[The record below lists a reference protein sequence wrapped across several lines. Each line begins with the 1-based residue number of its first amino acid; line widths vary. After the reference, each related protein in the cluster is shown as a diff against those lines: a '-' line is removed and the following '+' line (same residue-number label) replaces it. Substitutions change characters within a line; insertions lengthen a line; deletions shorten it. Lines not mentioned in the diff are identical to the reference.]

1 MRVIPLRLRGRGSL
15 VSILIT
21 CLLFAFSPAF
31 ARDPVKG
38 AIVDKNGNPIASAT
52 ISVKGKKISTTSGQ
66 DGTFTIEAAPGDV
79 LEVSNVG
86 FKSQE
91 YTIIAGQAIRILL
104 AESASSLEDVVVIGY
119 GTQQKRILTGA
130 VSEIKS
136 ADIMRTPAVAA
147 TAALVGK
154 VPGITFRATDARPG
168 NGTNIQIR
176 NLGNP
181 LYVIDGVPYSTN
193 DGTSAFGYNTGVSG
207 TNIFN
212 QIGMEDIES
221 ISILK
226 DGAAAIYGLR
236 AANGVVLVTTKKGKK
251 NESTSINISGYY
263 GLQNFTRFP
272 QPGNAGQYVRGLL
285 EAEQNAYGNP
295 TGLYSPQELGKWE
308 AGTEKGYKSYDYF
321 DIVTRP
327 NVPQYYLNASASGG
341 SAKSNYYFSM
351 GHLSQDALIRDFNF
365 KRTNMQANLNA
376 SIAKGLQ
383 VGTQIRGRIESR
395 HNVGVPGLDDYFN
408 PLLSISSM
416 WPIEPPYANDNPNYI
431 NQGHSVNVN
440 PATYKDNVTG
450 YIDEVFRSMDVNL
463 SAQYDFKFGLTA
475 KMLFSYGYTNEDF
488 DGFEFTYDAYTYLPA
503 TDEYKLM
510 TGNQNPWRERHKRN
524 IWSRFGQFQLNYA
537 KQLGDHNFTAT
548 AAYERSDMENSYLA
562 IHSIPPNNYIPIMFF
577 ANQDYLGDEWS
588 TEARAGYTGRV
599 SYNYQQKYL
608 MDAFL
613 RYEGSYLYAK
623 DKRWGLFPGFSIGWR
638 LSEEA
643 FLKDKL
649 PFLNELKIRAS
660 YGETGSEVGI
670 SAFGYLGGYNFS
682 QGSAVL
688 DGTYV
693 IGLRPR
699 GLPIT
704 NLSWVNNQTTN
715 IGINFILFDNQ
726 LTGAF
731 DVFRR
736 KRTGLP
742 AGRYD
747 VLLPNEVGYSL
758 PNENLTSEANLGME
772 GMLVYNSKGN
782 LIDWSLG
789 VNGTLARR
797 KDLNFYK
804 PRFGNSWNEYRNSFE
819 NRWGNINWGY
829 QVEGRFESQEEIDNY
844 TINNDG
850 QGNRSQLPGDFKF
863 KDVNGDGIINAMDER
878 PIGYA
883 EGQQPYLSFGINGR
897 VAWKGFS
904 LAVDFAGSTLQS
916 YFRDWELRNPFQ
928 NNGNSPAYMLTDRWH
943 RVDPYD
949 PYSKWEGGTYPALR
963 KDYGHVNFQR
973 RNDFWVT
980 NVRYIRLKNMELAYT
995 FSPKLTKRFG
1005 VSNLRVYVNG
1015 TNLFSFDNV
1024 KEFEI
1029 DPEISS
1035 TNGLVYP
1042 QQKLVNFGFN
1052 VSFN

>member
-1 MRVIPLRLRGRGSL
+1 MRVVPVRLRGRDKL
-15 VSILIT
+15 VSFLLT
-21 CLLFAFSPAF
+21 ALLFTCTSVL

-38 AIVDKNGNPIASAT
+38 TILDKNGNPVPSAT
-52 ISVKGKKISTTSGQ
+52 ITVKGKKVSTTSAQ
-66 DGTFTIEAAPGDV
+66 DGSFAIEAVAGDV
-79 LEVSNVG
+79 LEVSSVS
-86 FKSQE
+86 FKTQS
-91 YTIIAGQAIRILL
+91 YTIVAGQAIRIVLTDN
-104 AESASSLEDVVVIGY
+104 ASSLEDVVVVGY
-119 GTQQKRILTGA
+119 GAQKKRILTGA
-130 VSEIKS
+130 VSEIRS
-136 ADIMRTPAVAA
+136 AEIMRTPAVAA
-147 TAALVGK
+147 TSALVGK
-154 VPGITFRATDARPG
+154 MPGITFRATDARPG

-181 LYVIDGVPYSTN
+181 LYIIDGVPYSTN
-193 DGTSAFGYNTGVSG
+193 DGTSAFGFNTGVSG

-251 NESTSINISGYY
+251 NESTSINVNGYY

-272 QPGNAGQYVRGLL
+272 YPGNAGQYVRGLL
-285 EAEQNAYGNP
+285 EAEQNIRGNP
-295 TGLYSPQELGKWE
+295 LGLYSPEELSKWE
-308 AGTEKGYKSYDYF
+308 AGTEKNFKSYDYYK
-321 DIVTRP
+321 IVTRP

-341 SAKSNYYFSM
+341 SAKSNYYFSIS
-351 GHLSQDALIRDFNF
+351 HLNQDAIIRDFGF

-376 SIAKGLQ
+376 SLARGLQ
-383 VGTQIRGRIESR
+383 IGTQIRGRIESR

-408 PLLSISSM
+408 PLLSISTM

-431 NQGHSVNVN
+431 NEGHNVNVN
-440 PATYKDNVTG
+440 PATYKNNVTG
-450 YIDEVFRSMDVNL
+450 YIDEVFRTMDVNL

-475 KMLFSYGYTNEDF
+475 KALFSYGFTNEDF
-488 DGFEFTYDAYTYLPA
+488 DGFEFTYNAYTYDPD
-503 TDEYKLM
+503 TDTYRLRA
-510 TGNQNPWRERHKRN
+510 GNQNPWRERHKRN
-524 IWSRFGQFQLNYA
+524 IWSRFGQVQLNYT
-537 KQLGDHNFTAT
+537 KQLGDHSITAL

-562 IHSIPPNNYIPIMFF
+562 LHSIPPNNYIPLMVF

-588 TEARAGYTGRV
+588 TEARAGYTGKL

-608 MDAFL
+608 LDAFL

-623 DKRWGLFPGFSIGWR
+623 DKRWGLFPGFSLGWR
-638 LSEEA
+638 LSEES
-643 FLKDKL
+643 FLKDKVS
-649 PFLNELKIRAS
+649 FLDELKLRVS

-688 DGTYV
+688 DGNYV

-704 NLSWVNNQTTN
+704 NLSWVQNQTTN
-715 IGINFILFDNQ
+715 IGIDFILLNNK
-726 LTGAF
+726 LSGNI
-731 DVFRR
+731 DVFQR

-747 VLLPNEVGYSL
+747 VLLPSEVGYSL
-758 PNENLTSEANLGME
+758 PNENLTSEANLGIE
-772 GMLVYNSKGN
+772 GLLAYSTKSGAV
-782 LIDWSLG
+782 DWTLS

-797 KDLNFYK
+797 RDLHFYK
-804 PRFGNSWNEYRNSFE
+804 PRFGNSWNEYRNAWE
-819 NRWGNINWGY
+819 DRWGNINWGY
-829 QVEGRFESQEEIDNY
+829 QVIGRFQSQEEIDNY

-850 QGNRSQLPGDFKF
+850 QGNQSQLPGDFKF

-883 EGQQPYLSFGINGR
+883 EGQQPYLSFGLNGR
-897 VAWKGFS
+897 VAYKGFS
-904 LAVDFAGSTLQS
+904 LAFGFAGSALQS
-916 YFRDWELRNPFQ
+916 FIRNWELRNPFQ
-928 NNGNSPAYMLTDRWH
+928 NNGNSPEYMLTDRWH
-943 RVDPYD
+943 RVDPFD
-949 PYSKWEGGTYPALR
+949 PFSQWVGGTYPALR
-963 KDYGHVNFQR
+963 KDYGHVNFER
-973 RNDFWVT
+973 RNDFWIT
-980 NVRYIRLKNMELAYT
+980 NVRYFRLKDLELAYT
-995 FSPKLTKRFG
+995 LPAKLTKRFG
-1005 VSNLRVYVNG
+1005 VSNLRIYVNG

-1024 KEFEI
+1024 REYEI

-1035 TNGLVYP
+1035 PNGLVYP

>member
-1 MRVIPLRLRGRGSL
+1 MSITTLRLWERGRSVSL
-15 VSILIT
+15 LIAF
-21 CLLFAFSPAF
+21 LLFASLAAM
-31 ARDPVKG
+31 ARDPLKG
-38 AIVDKNGNPIASAT
+38 TILDKNGNPIISAT
-52 ISVKGKKISTTSGQ
+52 INVKGKKISTTSGP
-66 DGTFTIEAAPGDV
+66 DGSFTIEAAPGDV
-79 LEVSNVG
+79 LEITSVG
-86 FKSQE
+86 FKTQTH
-91 YTIIAGQAIRILL
+91 TISADQVIRIVLT
-104 AESASSLEDVVVIGY
+104 ESASSLEDVVVVGY
-119 GTQQKRILTGA
+119 GTSKKRVLTGA

-136 ADIMRTPAVAA
+136 ADLVRTPAVAA

-154 VPGITFRATDARPG
+154 LPGITFRATDARPG

-181 LYVIDGVPYSTN
+181 LYVIDGVPYSNN
-193 DGTSAFGYNTGVSG
+193 DGTTAFGFNTGVSG

-285 EAEQNAYGNP
+285 EAEQNAGNDP
-295 TGLYSPQELGKWE
+295 NKLYTPQELAKWE
-308 AGTEKGYKSYDYF
+308 TGTEKGYKSYDYM

-341 SAKSNYYFSM
+341 SAKSNYYFSI
-351 GHLSQDALIRDFNF
+351 GHLNQDAILRDFNF

-383 VGTQIRGRIESR
+383 IGTQIRGRIESR

-431 NQGHSVNVN
+431 NQGHSVNIN
-440 PATYKDNVTG
+440 PATYKNNVTG

-475 KMLFSYGYTNEDF
+475 KALFSYGYTNEDF
-488 DGFEFTYDAYTYLPA
+488 DGFEFTYNAYTYNPS
-503 TDEYKLM
+503 TDVYELR

-537 KQLGDHNFTAT
+537 KQLGDHSITAL

-562 IHSIPPNNYIPIMFF
+562 LHSIPPNNYIPTMFF

-588 TEARAGYTGRV
+588 TEARAGYTGRI
-599 SYNYQQKYL
+599 SYNYQQKYIL
-608 MDAFL
+608 DAFL
-613 RYEGSYLYAK
+613 RYEGSYLYIK
-623 DKRWGLFPGFSIGWR
+623 DKRWGLFPGFAVGWR
-638 LSEEA
+638 ISEES
-643 FLKDKL
+643 FLKNKL
-649 PFLNELKIRAS
+649 PFLNELKLRGS

-704 NLSWVNNQTTN
+704 NLSWVNNQSTN
-715 IGINFILFDNQ
+715 IGIDFIMFDN
-726 LTGAF
+726 TFSGSF
-731 DVFRR
+731 DIWQR

-747 VLLPNEVGYSL
+747 VLLPSEVGYSL
-758 PNENLTSEANLGME
+758 PNENLTSEANLGID
-772 GMLVYNSKGN
+772 GMLTYSKKSRE
-782 LIDWSLG
+782 IDWSVS

-797 KDLNFYK
+797 KDLHFYK
-804 PRFGNSWNEYRNSFE
+804 PRFGNSWDLYRNAWE
-819 NRWGNINWGY
+819 ERWGNINWGY
-829 QVEGRFESQEEIDNY
+829 QVIGRFQSQEEIDNY

-863 KDVNGDGIINAMDER
+863 KDVNGDGVINGMDER

-883 EGQQPYLSFGINGR
+883 EGAQPYLSFGFNGKI
-897 VAWKGFS
+897 AYKGFS
-904 LAVDFAGSTLQS
+904 LAVDFAGSSMQS
-916 YFRDWELRNPFQ
+916 FFRNWELRNPFQ
-928 NNGNSPAYMLTDRWH
+928 NNGNSPEYMLTDRWH
-943 RVDPYD
+943 REDPYD
-949 PYSKWEGGTYPALR
+949 PNSKWIAGTYPALR
-963 KDYGHVNFQR
+963 KDYNHVNFSR
-973 RNDFWVT
+973 KNDFWLT

-995 FSPKLTKRFG
+995 FNPKLTKRFG

-1024 KEFEI
+1024 REFEI

-1035 TNGLVYP
+1035 SNGLVYP

>member
-1 MRVIPLRLRGRGSL
+1 MRVTHLPWRGQGTLIALL
-15 VSILIT
+15 VAF
-21 CLLFAFSPAF
+21 LLGVFPA
-31 ARDPVKG
+31 AYAQEPVKG
-38 AIVDKNGNPIASAT
+38 TILDKKGNPLASAT
-52 ISVKGKKISTTSGQ
+52 ITVKGKKTSTTSAQ
-66 DGTFTIEAAPGDV
+66 DGSFSLEAAAGDV
-79 LEVSNVG
+79 LEVSHVG
-86 FKSQE
+86 HKTQE
-91 YTIIAGQAIRILL
+91 YTIVAGQSIRIILT
-104 AESASSLEDVVVIGY
+104 ESANSLEDVVVVGY
-119 GTQQKRILTGA
+119 GTQKKRVLTGA

-136 ADIMRTPAVAA
+136 ADLMRTPAVAA

-212 QIGMEDIES
+212 QMGMEDIES

-251 NESTSINISGYY
+251 SENANINVSGYY
-263 GLQNFTRFP
+263 GLQNFTRYP

-285 EAEQNAYGNP
+285 EAEQNGWNDP
-295 TGLYSPQELGKWE
+295 NKLYTPQELGKWE

-341 SAKSNYYFSM
+341 TAKSNYYFSV

-365 KRTNMQANLNA
+365 KRTNMQANINA

-383 VGTQIRGRIESR
+383 IGTQIRGRIESR

-440 PATYKDNVTG
+440 PATYKNNVTG
-450 YIDEVFRSMDVNL
+450 YIDEVFRGMDINL

-475 KMLFSYGYTNEDF
+475 KALFSYGYTNEDF
-488 DGFEFTYDAYTYLPA
+488 DGFEFTYDAYTYIPA

-524 IWSRFGQFQLNYA
+524 IWSRFGQFQLNYV
-537 KQLGDHNFTAT
+537 KQFGDHNITAM
-548 AAYERSDMENSYLA
+548 AAYERSDMENAYLA
-562 IHSIPPNNYIPIMFF
+562 IHTIPPNNYIPIMFF

-588 TEARAGYTGRV
+588 TEARAGYTGRIG
-599 SYNYQQKYL
+599 YNYKQKYI

-613 RYEGSYLYAK
+613 RYEGSYLYAA
-623 DKRWGLFPGFSIGWR
+623 DKRWGLFPGFTLGWR
-638 LSEEA
+638 ISEES

-649 PFLNELKIRAS
+649 PFLNELKLRGS

-688 DGTYV
+688 DGAYV

-699 GLPIT
+699 GLPVT
-704 NLSWVNNQTTN
+704 TLSWVNNQTTN
-715 IGINFILFDNQ
+715 IGIDFIMFDNKFSGQ
-726 LTGAF
+726 F
-731 DVFRR
+731 DFFRR

-747 VLLPNEVGYSL
+747 VLLPSEVGYTL
-758 PNENLTSEANLGME
+758 PNDNLTSEANIGVD
-772 GMLVYNSKGN
+772 GMLAYTDKTGQ
-782 LIDWSLG
+782 IDWSVA

-797 KDLNFYK
+797 KDLHFYK
-804 PRFGNSWNEYRNSFE
+804 PRFGNSWDQYRNAWE
-819 NRWGNINWGY
+819 ERWGNINWGY
-829 QVEGRFESQEEIDNY
+829 QVVGRFESQQEIDNY

-850 QGNRSQLPGDFKF
+850 QGNRSQLPGDFKY
-863 KDVNGDGIINAMDER
+863 KDVNGDGVINAMDER

-883 EGQQPYLSFGINGR
+883 EGQQPYLSFGFNGR
-897 VAWKGFS
+897 VSYKGFS
-904 LAVDFAGSTLQS
+904 LAVDFAGSGLQS
-916 YFRDWELRNPFQ
+916 FYRNVELRNPFQ
-928 NNGNSPAYMLTDRWH
+928 NNGNSPEYMLSDRWR

-949 PYSKWEGGTYPALR
+949 PYSQWVGGTYPALR
-963 KDYGHVNFQR
+963 KDYNHVNYAR

-980 NVRYIRLKNMELAYT
+980 NVNYIRLKNMELAYT

-1015 TNLFSFDNV
+1015 TNLFSLDNV
-1024 KEFEI
+1024 GDMQI

-1035 TNGLVYP
+1035 SGGLVYP

>member
-15 VSILIT
+15 VSLLLT

-38 AIVDKNGNPIASAT
+38 TIVDKNGNPIASAT
-52 ISVKGKKISTTSGQ
+52 INVKGKKISTTSGQ

-79 LEVSNVG
+79 LEISNVG
-86 FKSQE
+86 FKTQE
-91 YTIIAGQAIRILL
+91 YRITAGQAVRILL
-104 AESASSLEDVVVIGY
+104 AESANSLEDVVVIGY
-119 GTQQKRILTGA
+119 GTQKKRILTGA
-130 VSEIKS
+130 VSDIKS
-136 ADIMRTPAVAA
+136 ADLMRTPAVAA

-181 LYVIDGVPYSTN
+181 LYIIDGVPYSTN

-251 NESTSINISGYY
+251 NESTNINISGYY

-272 QPGNAGQYVRGLL
+272 HPGNAGQYVRGLL
-285 EAEQNAYGNP
+285 EAEQNGYGNP

-308 AGTEKGYKSYDYF
+308 AGTEKGYKSYDYY

-376 SIAKGLQ
+376 SLAKGLQ

-416 WPIEPPYANDNPNYI
+416 WPIEPPYANDNPAYI

-475 KMLFSYGYTNEDF
+475 KLLFSYGYTNEDF

-537 KQLGDHNFTAT
+537 KQLGDHNITAT
-548 AAYERSDMENSYLA
+548 AAYERSDLENSYLA
-562 IHSIPPNNYIPIMFF
+562 LHSIPPNNYIPIMFF
-577 ANQDYLGDEWS
+577 ANQDFLADEWS
-588 TEARAGYTGRV
+588 TEARAGYTGKIG
-599 SYNYQQKYL
+599 YNYQQKYL

-613 RYEGSYLYAK
+613 RYEGSYLYAS

-688 DGTYV
+688 DGQYV

-715 IGINFILFDNQ
+715 IGVNFILFDNQ
-726 LTGAF
+726 ITGQF
-731 DVFRR
+731 DFFQR

-747 VLLPNEVGYSL
+747 VLLPNEVGYTL
-758 PNENLTSEANLGME
+758 PNENLSSEANLGVE
-772 GMLVYNSKGN
+772 GSLIYNSKGTVV
-782 LIDWSLG
+782 DWSLG

-829 QVEGRFESQEEIDNY
+829 QVEGRFQSQEEIDNY

-883 EGQQPYLSFGINGR
+883 EGQQPYLSFGINGM
-897 VAWKGFS
+897 VSWKGFT
-904 LAVDFAGSTLQS
+904 LALDFAGSAMQS

-980 NVRYIRLKNMELAYT
+980 NVRYIRLKNMELAYN
-995 FSPKLTKRFG
+995 FSPKLIKRFG
-1005 VSNLRVYVNG
+1005 VSNLRLYVNG

-1024 KEFEI
+1024 KDFEI

>member
-1 MRVIPLRLRGRGSL
+1 MRVIPLRLRGRGGL
-15 VSILIT
+15 VSILVT

-38 AIVDKNGNPIASAT
+38 TIVDKNGNPIASAT
-52 ISVKGKKISTTSGQ
+52 IHVKGKKISTTSGQ
-66 DGTFTIEAAPGDV
+66 DGSFTIEAAPGDV

-86 FKSQE
+86 FKTQE
-91 YTIIAGQAIRILL
+91 YTITAGQPVRILL
-104 AESASSLEDVVVIGY
+104 AEGANSLEDVVVIGY
-119 GTQQKRILTGA
+119 GTQKKRLLTGA

-136 ADIMRTPAVAA
+136 ADLMRTPAVAA

-181 LYVIDGVPYSTN
+181 LYIIDGVPYSTN
-193 DGTSAFGYNTGVSG
+193 DGTSAFGFNTGVSG

-251 NESTSINISGYY
+251 NESTSINVNGYY
-263 GLQNFTRFP
+263 GLQNFTRYP
-272 QPGNAGQYVRGLL
+272 QPANAGQYVRGLV
-285 EAEQNAYGNP
+285 ENEQNSGRNP
-295 TGLYSPQELGKWE
+295 ALLYTPEELAKWE
-308 AGTEKGYKSYDYF
+308 TGTEKGYKSYNYF

-327 NVPQYYLNASASGG
+327 NVPQYYLNANASGG
-341 SAKSNYYFSM
+341 SQKSNYYFSI
-351 GHLSQDALIRDFNF
+351 GHLSQDAIIRDFNF
-365 KRTNMQANLNA
+365 KRTNLQANLNA
-376 SIAKGLQ
+376 SLAKGLQ
-383 VGTQIRGRIESR
+383 ISTQVRGRIESR

-440 PATYKDNVTG
+440 PATYKNDVTG
-450 YIDEVFRSMDVNL
+450 YIDEVYRSMDINL

-475 KMLFSYGYTNEDF
+475 KALFSYNFTNEDF
-488 DGFEFTYDAYTYLPA
+488 EGFEYTYNAYYYNPS
-503 TDEYKLM
+503 TQEYEPRS
-510 TGNQNPWRERHKRN
+510 GNQNPWREKHKRN
-524 IWSRFGQFQLNYA
+524 IWSRFAQFQLNYT
-537 KQLGDHNFTAT
+537 KQLGDHNITAL

-562 IHSIPPNNYIPIMFF
+562 LHSIPPNNYIPIMSF

-588 TEARAGYTGRV
+588 TEARAGYTGRI
-599 SYNYQQKYL
+599 SYNYRQKYL
-608 MDAFL
+608 LDAFL
-613 RYEGSYLYAK
+613 RYEGSYLYAP
-623 DKRWGLFPGFSIGWR
+623 DKRWGLFPGFAIAWR
-638 LSEEA
+638 ISEES

-670 SAFGYLGGYNFS
+670 GSFDYLPGYNFL

-688 DGTYV
+688 DGQYV

-699 GLPIT
+699 GLPVT
-704 NLSWVNNQTTN
+704 NLSWVYNQTTN
-715 IGINFILFDNQ
+715 IGINFILFDNKFSGQ
-726 LTGAF
+726 F
-731 DVFRR
+731 DVFQR

-747 VLLPNEVGYSL
+747 VLLPSEVGYSL
-758 PNENLTSEANLGME
+758 PNENLTSEVNLGMD
-772 GMLVYNSKGN
+772 GMLSFSNKAGQVSYSV
-782 LIDWSLG
+782 G

-797 KDLNFYK
+797 RDLHFYK
-804 PRFGNSWNEYRNSFE
+804 PRFGNSWDQYRNAWE
-819 NRWGNINWGY
+819 DRWGNINWGY
-829 QVEGRFESQEEIDNY
+829 QIAGRFQSQEEIDNY
-844 TINNDG
+844 TVNNDG
-850 QGNRSQLPGDFKF
+850 QGNRTQLPGDFIY
-863 KDVNGDGIINAMDER
+863 KDVNGDGIINGMDER

-883 EGQQPYLSFGINGR
+883 EGALPYFSYGINTS
-897 VAWKGFS
+897 VSYKGFS
-904 LAVDFAGSTLQS
+904 LAIDFAGSGMQS
-916 YFRDWELRNPFQ
+916 FFRNVELRNPFQ
-928 NNGNSPAYMLTDRWH
+928 NNGNSPEYMLTDRWH
-943 RVDPYD
+943 REDPYD
-949 PYSKWEGGTYPALR
+949 PNSKWIGGTYPATR
-963 KDYGHVNFQR
+963 KDYGHVNYR
-973 RNDFWVT
+973 KNDFWVT
-980 NVRYIRLKNMELAYT
+980 NVRYMRLKNMELSYT
-995 FSPKLTKRFG
+995 LPSKLTKRFG
-1005 VSNLRVYVNG
+1005 VSNLRMYING

-1024 KEFEI
+1024 KEYEI

-1035 TNGLVYP
+1035 SGGLVYP